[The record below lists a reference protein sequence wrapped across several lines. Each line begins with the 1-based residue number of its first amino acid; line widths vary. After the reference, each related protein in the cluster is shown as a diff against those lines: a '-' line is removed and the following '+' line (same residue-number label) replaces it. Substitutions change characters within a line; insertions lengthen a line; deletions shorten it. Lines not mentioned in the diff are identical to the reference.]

1 MLNVECEKDIYNLL
15 NRIDIERGKDYYK
28 GYIEYMGCD
37 EKNDIATHSFLVE
50 SERTYDHYDVEVIV
64 KDNHIVDQSCDC
76 PQHNL
81 YGSCKHVA
89 ACILNYQDDI
99 YQITKEEKEFQIS
112 KYILDEFYRPSKKS
126 DIHLKKQLFLL
137 SEVIFIYR

>member
-64 KDNHIVDQSCDC
+64 KDNHIVDQIFTS
-76 PQHNL
+76 HL
-81 YGSCKHVA
+81 S
-89 ACILNYQDDI
+89 NYERG
-99 YQITKEEKEFQIS
+99 KRIS
-112 KYILDEFYRPSKKS
+112 NI
-126 DIHLKKQLFLL
+126 
-137 SEVIFIYR
+137 